1 MRRLPGIRNGSKPA
15 LVAEK
20 RHPACWF
27 LPHAEHGC
35 RLKIVLD
42 FEERIKLFETIVLGR
57 EKNSHAAVFEPIL
70 GSTLTRADVFR
81 HIFPNL
87 GERTRFPFATG

>member
-1 MRRLPGIRNGSKPA
+1 MRRPPGICNGSKPL
-15 LVAEK
+15 LVAESDI
-20 RHPACWF
+20 RLAGFCR
-27 LPHAEHGC
+27 HAEHGC

-81 HIFPNL
+81 RIFPNL